1 MGQIWPS
8 ITRPSRLISFV
19 LSAETSKLEKTK
31 VHKMVVNKREENLT
45 MITIMMTK
53 IMKLMN
59 KRLPAA
65 LQLCGQV
72 RHLEVKA
79 SG

>member
-1 MGQIWPS
+1 
-8 ITRPSRLISFV
+8 
-19 LSAETSKLEKTK
+19 
-31 VHKMVVNKREENLT
+31 
-45 MITIMMTK
+45 MTK